1 MIKLHIFFE
10 FFSELLINDI
20 NIFINISYKDI
31 FILLLFDIKFEHK
44 LFLNIFFCSNDIYKI
59 ILFYIYLYILLLNF
73 D

>member
-20 NIFINISYKDI
+20 NIFINISYNDI

-59 ILFYIYLYILLLNF
+59 ISLELLFIQVYHLSY
-73 D
+73 